1 MSDPVSAD
9 DSGARPH
16 ESVVAS
22 MATLD
27 LNQFSYEMSIY
38 LAAPPP
44 KVFGAFVNEIDRWWT
59 YRLRDRTRC
68 TIEPWVGGR
77 WLQEWDNGGALFGTF
92 TVFDPPRLL
101 CISGPLAMSRAA
113 QNLLQFQFDPADTGT
128 NVVVSHQAFGD
139 FDADT
144 ADIYRNGWDELI
156 GSSLRDYL
164 HRM

>member
-1 MSDPVSAD
+1 MSDVTAAVPQASASGGGFALQHFEYEVNIFIPVPP
-9 DSGARPH
+9 ARLW
-16 ESVVAS
+16 A
-22 MATLD
+22 AFTL
-27 LNQFSYEMSIY
+27 N
-38 LAAPPP
+38 
-44 KVFGAFVNEIDRWWT
+44 IDEWWT

-77 WLQEWDNGGALFGTF
+77 WMQEWDNGGALFGTF

-101 CISGPLAMSRAA
+101 CIAGPLAMSRAA

-128 NVVVSHQAFGD
+128 SVIVSHQAFGD

-144 ADIYRNGWDELI
+144 AEIYRNGWDELI